1 MRIIFLIIGL
11 FAATITNAQE
21 TIVSE
26 LSQDG
31 VSITATFDGSEIFL
45 FGAIK
50 RDAPL
55 NSSAGKLDVI
65 IEVSGPPTNT
75 LVRQKERKIIIW
87 VNAESVEMERAPSYY
102 SIAATG
108 PLEELVSES
117 ERSLRNLGLDY
128 AVRVANPEDEEFRE
142 AVIRLHQKN
151 GTYATEVTPVTL
163 TEETLFTTK
172 LAMPVNVVEGEYT
185 VKTMLVRD
193 RQVIS
198 TSISTITVRKAG
210 VEKWVYDLAH
220 EQAFIYG
227 LLSLAVALL
236 AGWTASEVF
245 RRIRG

>member
-1 MRIIFLIIGL
+1 MRVLFLIIGL
-11 FAATITNAQE
+11 FAASIAAAQE
-21 TIVSE
+21 TVVSE

-50 RDAPL
+50 RDAPVDEG
-55 NSSAGKLDVI
+55 AGKLDVI
-65 IEVSGPPTNT
+65 IEVSGPPVDT
-75 LVRQKERKIIIW
+75 LVRRKDRKIIIW
-87 VNAESVEMERAPSYY
+87 VNADSVEMDRAPSYY

-108 PLEELVSES
+108 PLEELVTES
-117 ERSLRNLGLDY
+117 ERSLRNLGLDF
-128 AVRVANPEDEEFRE
+128 AVRVADEADEDFRE
-142 AVIRLHQKN
+142 AVIRIHQKD
-151 GTYATEVTPVTL
+151 GTYASEITPVTL

-193 RQVIS
+193 QHVIS
-198 TSISTITVRKAG
+198 TSTSTITVQKTG
-210 VEKWVYDLAH
+210 IEKWLYTLAH

-236 AGWTASEVF
+236 AGWGASEIF

>member
-11 FAATITNAQE
+11 FAATIANAQE

-55 NSSAGKLDVI
+55 NLSAGKLDVI

-108 PLEELVSES
+108 PLEELVS
-117 ERSLRNLGLDY
+117 
-128 AVRVANPEDEEFRE
+128 
-142 AVIRLHQKN
+142 
-151 GTYATEVTPVTL
+151 
-163 TEETLFTTK
+163 
-172 LAMPVNVVEGEYT
+172 
-185 VKTMLVRD
+185 
-193 RQVIS
+193 
-198 TSISTITVRKAG
+198 
-210 VEKWVYDLAH
+210 
-220 EQAFIYG
+220 
-227 LLSLAVALL
+227 
-236 AGWTASEVF
+236 
-245 RRIRG
+245 

>member
-11 FAATITNAQE
+11 FAATIASAQE
-21 TIVSE
+21 TVVSE

-50 RDAPL
+50 RDAPV
-55 NSSAGKLDVI
+55 NPSAGKLDVI
-65 IEVSGPPTNT
+65 IEVSGPPIET
-75 LVRQKERKIIIW
+75 LVRQKERKVIIW

-108 PLEELVSES
+108 PLEDLVSDS
-117 ERSLRNLGLDY
+117 ERSLRNLGLEY
-128 AVRVANPEDEEFRE
+128 AVRVADPEDEEYRE
-142 AVIRLHQKN
+142 AVIRIHQDN

-172 LAMPVNVVEGEYT
+172 LAMPVNVIEGDYT

-193 RQVIS
+193 QQVIS
-198 TSISTITVRKAG
+198 TSTSIISVRKTGA
-210 VEKWVYDLAH
+210 EKWLYDLAH

-236 AGWTASEVF
+236 AGWTASEIF

>member
-1 MRIIFLIIGL
+1 MRILFLIIGL
-11 FAATITNAQE
+11 FAASIATAQE
-21 TIVSE
+21 TVVSE

-50 RDAPL
+50 RDAPV
-55 NSSAGKLDVI
+55 SADAGKLDII
-65 IEVSGPPTNT
+65 IEVSGPPTDT
-75 LVRQKERKIIIW
+75 LVRRKDRKIIIW
-87 VNAESVEMERAPSYY
+87 VNADSVEMDRAPSYY

-108 PLEELVSES
+108 PLEELVTES

-128 AVRVANPEDEEFRE
+128 AVRVVNPEDEEYRE
-142 AVIRLHQKN
+142 AVIRIHQKD
-151 GTYATEVTPVTL
+151 GTYASEITPVTL

-193 RQVIS
+193 QHVIS
-198 TSISTITVRKAG
+198 TSTSTITVQKTG
-210 VEKWVYDLAH
+210 VEKWLYTLAH

-236 AGWTASEVF
+236 AGWGASEIF

>member
-1 MRIIFLIIGL
+1 MRVIFLIIGL
-11 FAATITNAQE
+11 FAATIASAQE
-21 TIVSE
+21 TVVSE

-50 RDAPL
+50 RDAPV
-55 NSSAGKLDVI
+55 NADAGKLDVI
-65 IEVSGPPTNT
+65 IEVSGPPTDT
-75 LVRQKERKIIIW
+75 LVRQKERKVIIW
-87 VNAESVEMERAPSYY
+87 VNADSVEMERAPSYY

-108 PLEELVSES
+108 PLEELVTES

-128 AVRVANPEDEEFRE
+128 AVRVTDEADEEFRE
-142 AVIRLHQKN
+142 AVIRIHQDN
-151 GTYATEVTPVTL
+151 GTYASEVTPVTL

-193 RQVIS
+193 QQVIS
-198 TSISTITVRKAG
+198 TSTSTITVRKTG
-210 VEKWVYDLAH
+210 VEKWLYDLAH

>member
-1 MRIIFLIIGL
+1 MRIMFLIIGL
-11 FAATITNAQE
+11 FAATIASAQE
-21 TIVSE
+21 TVVSE

-50 RDAPL
+50 RDAPV
-55 NSSAGKLDVI
+55 NTSAGELDVV
-65 IEVSGPPTNT
+65 IEVSGPPTET
-75 LVRQKERKIIIW
+75 LVRQKERKVIIW
-87 VNAESVEMERAPSYY
+87 VNAESVELERAPSYY

-108 PLEELVSES
+108 PLEELLTES

-128 AVRVANPEDEEFRE
+128 AVRVADEADEEFRE
-142 AVIRLHQKN
+142 AVIRIHQKD
-151 GTYATEVTPVTL
+151 GRYASEVTPVTL

-193 RQVIS
+193 QQVIS
-198 TSISTITVRKAG
+198 TSTSTITVRKTG
-210 VEKWVYDLAH
+210 IEKWLYDLAH
-220 EQAFIYG
+220 EQAFLYG
-227 LLSLAVALL
+227 IMSLALALI
-236 AGWTASEVF
+236 AGYGASEIF

>member
-1 MRIIFLIIGL
+1 MRILFLIIGL
-11 FAATITNAQE
+11 FAASIATAQE
-21 TIVSE
+21 TVVSE

-50 RDAPL
+50 RDAPV
-55 NSSAGKLDVI
+55 SADAGKLDII
-65 IEVSGPPTNT
+65 IEVSGPPTDT
-75 LVRQKERKIIIW
+75 LVRRKDRKIIIW
-87 VNAESVEMERAPSYY
+87 VNADSVEMDRAPSYY

-108 PLEELVSES
+108 PLEELVTES

-128 AVRVANPEDEEFRE
+128 AVRVANPEDEEYRE
-142 AVIRLHQKN
+142 AVIRIHQKD
-151 GTYATEVTPVTL
+151 GTYASEITPVTL
-163 TEETLFTTK
+163 TEDTLFTTK

-193 RQVIS
+193 QHVIS
-198 TSISTITVRKAG
+198 TSTSTITVQKTG
-210 VEKWVYDLAH
+210 VEKWLYTLAH

-236 AGWTASEVF
+236 AGWSASEIF